1 MSTLTL
7 DGRMSSRRE
16 SALADFLQVATD
28 EHAEAMRV
36 HGVVERDL
44 EMGRDRVRLRFAGAS
59 LAEALLPAFGPRVTA
74 ANGAQP
80 TASIEL
86 WEEALVPGGHTPV
99 PWSDRDLGPRGLLRG
114 LTGSGIGVVQEGS
127 GALTLLDEA
136 ARVIRYRVPSA
147 DALPWWER
155 AAPMRPALFWALAGN
170 GRHLVHAGAVGD
182 EGGAVLLVGAGGSG
196 KTTMALAALMAGL
209 RYIGDDY
216 LLITTHSGP
225 QALNV
230 FATAKLDDGHVERFP
245 ELGAQARHVGRSEPD
260 EKLVLDVASACPG
273 ALTAALPLRAVAAA
287 RITGGTA
294 AVRPTSAGE
303 ALLALAP
310 STVMQMP
317 YDGGAILAPLGRLL
331 RSLPSFAID
340 VGDDRDGLAG
350 ALREVLERAT
360 EASRL
365 LVAS

>member
-1 MSTLTL
+1 
-7 DGRMSSRRE
+7 MSSRRD
-16 SALADFLQVATD
+16 SALAEFLQVATS

-36 HGVVERDL
+36 HGVVERYL
-44 EMGRDRVRLRFAGAS
+44 EIGGDRVRLRFAGAS
-59 LAEALLPAFGPRVTA
+59 LAAALLPAFGPRATA
-74 ANGAQP
+74 ASGAP
-80 TASIEL
+80 PIASIDL
-86 WEEALVPGGHTPV
+86 WEEALVPGGHASV
-99 PWSDRDLGPRGLLRG
+99 PWSDHDLGPRGLLRG
-114 LTGSGIGVVQEGS
+114 LTGSGIRVVQEGS
-127 GALTLLDEA
+127 GTVTLADEA
-136 ARVIRYRVPSA
+136 ARAIRYRVPSA

-182 EGGAVLLVGAGGSG
+182 ERGGILLVGAGGSG

-209 RYIGDDY
+209 RYVGDDY
-216 LLITTHSGP
+216 LLITTNSGP

-230 FATAKLDDGHVERFP
+230 FITAKLDDGHVERFP
-245 ELGAQARHVGRSEPD
+245 ELGVQARQIGLSEPD
-260 EKLVLDVASACPG
+260 EKLVLDVPSACPG
-273 ALTAALPLRAVAAA
+273 ALTAGLALRAVAVP
-287 RITGGTA
+287 RITGGTT

-350 ALREVLERAT
+350 ALDEALERAT
-360 EASRL
+360 GASRL
-365 LVAS
+365 VATS